1 MDNLESQTKH
11 KSTTQHRKLKGVS
24 TRIRPENS
32 GLTHVLAND
41 KQFVCGVQHS
51 LAFVVDLKSHVNNT
65 IVYEICKALHNIQIN
80 FDG

>member
-1 MDNLESQTKH
+1 MDNLESQAKH

-41 KQFVCGVQHS
+41 KQFVCRVQHS
-51 LAFVVDLKSHVNNT
+51 LALSHANTT
-65 IVYEICKALHNIQIN
+65 IVYEICKTLHNMQIN